1 MNDLLPANPTDKQVE
16 RANAI
21 IEYLNGAIDKLPTGG
36 EDGILG
42 ILESIIGATDP
53 TQLDRAWDS
62 AGFGQMI
69 GYRITV
75 SNPRKL
81 KSDFANTIPF
91 YLLCDV
97 VIKATGEIKTATTGS
112 YAIMSQII
120 VAADKGMLPLDF
132 VPFEAEEPTE
142 NGFYPQHLKVW
153 RPGMP
158 DEPAP
163 RAPRAER
170 RAPASGGRTAEQRFA
185 DRIKADVAADK
196 AKATFDVPET
206 PEF

>member
-1 MNDLLPANPTDKQVE
+1 VNDLLPANPTPGQLE

-21 IEYLNGAIDKLPTGG
+21 IEYLNAAIDKIPTGG

-42 ILESIIGATDP
+42 ILESIITATDP

-62 AGFGQMI
+62 CGFGQMI
-69 GYRITV
+69 GYRLTV

-91 YLLCDV
+91 YLVCDV
-97 VIKATGEIKTATTGS
+97 MVKATGELKTATTGS
-112 YAIMSQII
+112 YAIMSQILT
-120 VAADKGMLPLDF
+120 ASDKNMLPMDF
-132 VPFEAEEPTE
+132 VPYEAEEPTE

-163 RAPRAER
+163 RAPRSER
-170 RAPASGGRTAEQRFA
+170 RAPAASPRTAEQKFA

-196 AKATFDVPET
+196 AKKGFDVPET